1 MEILPFTGYYITM
14 LMISILLDAVCPF
27 LHIYWYF
34 ALSFKQIFEN
44 FQIWRIFTNFLVKPS
59 KRLNIGIIFDVI
71 YLYSHIYKLE
81 VDAKYS
87 RQYSK
92 FIFTIFLLVIL
103 NIITTFAFYLI
114 FSVTESRSLINEIIY
129 SFMAI
134 SSYKN
139 PNDKTIVFYLPV
151 KNRYVPIATLFFNIS
166 SNKDGDLSSV
176 KKPIIGFISGYIYCL
191 IVEKLKIYFIPNF
204 LKKLLGE
211 PVYQYER
218 KIYKN
223 ENDNNFMKKEKKEN
237 DFMNIQK
244 NDSTNIAF
252 RKKENV
258 VDGNEFK
265 AFNKEDIK
273 WD

>member
-59 KRLNIGIIFDVI
+59 KRLNIGIIFDII

-114 FSVTESRSLINEIIY
+114 FSITESRSLINEIIY

-139 PNDKTIVFYLPV
+139 PNDK
-151 KNRYVPIATLFFNIS
+151 
-166 SNKDGDLSSV
+166 
-176 KKPIIGFISGYIYCL
+176 
-191 IVEKLKIYFIPNF
+191 
-204 LKKLLGE
+204 
-211 PVYQYER
+211 
-218 KIYKN
+218 
-223 ENDNNFMKKEKKEN
+223 
-237 DFMNIQK
+237 
-244 NDSTNIAF
+244 
-252 RKKENV
+252 RKKQ
-258 VDGNEFK
+258 
-265 AFNKEDIK
+265 
-273 WD
+273 

>member
-1 MEILPFTGYYITM
+1 
-14 LMISILLDAVCPF
+14 
-27 LHIYWYF
+27 
-34 ALSFKQIFEN
+34 
-44 FQIWRIFTNFLVKPS
+44 
-59 KRLNIGIIFDVI
+59 
-71 YLYSHIYKLE
+71 
-81 VDAKYS
+81 
-87 RQYSK
+87 
-92 FIFTIFLLVIL
+92 
-103 NIITTFAFYLI
+103 
-114 FSVTESRSLINEIIY
+114 
-129 SFMAI
+129 MAI

-151 KNRYVPIATLFFNIS
+151 KNRYVPIATIFFNIS

-265 AFNKEDIK
+265 AFNKDDIK